1 MERHGIDHGDVM
13 LDVNNLACT
22 RGDRTLFRNVSF
34 KLASRGLL
42 HVAGENGSGKT
53 SLLRILCGL
62 GAADAGEV
70 RWRNEP
76 IRALREA
83 YWREVVYLGHANALK
98 DDLSAYENLRMACTL
113 SGRLTNIDAA
123 HDALAAFGLAA
134 CEHLP
139 VRSLSQGQKRR
150 SALARLSL
158 SADAPLWILDEP
170 FNALDAAAVKHLE
183 QLIGAYIDGGG
194 SVIFTTHQ
202 DGAIASRVTQRV
214 DLDAVSAV
222 AEAAC

>member
-1 MERHGIDHGDVM
+1 M
-13 LDVNNLACT
+13 LDIINLACT

-34 KLASRGLL
+34 KLDAGGLL

-62 GAADAGEV
+62 GAADEGEV
-70 RWRNEP
+70 HWRGES
-76 IRALREA
+76 IRTLREA
-83 YWREVVYLGHANALK
+83 YRREIVYLGHANALK
-98 DDLSAYENLRMACTL
+98 EDLSTYENLRLAC
-113 SGRLTNIDAA
+113 
-123 HDALAAFGLAA
+123 ALAGQPTTDDVAHGALSAFGLAA

-158 SADAPLWILDEP
+158 STNVPLWILDEP
-170 FNALDAAAVKHLE
+170 FTALDAAAVKHME
-183 QLIGAYIDGGG
+183 QLIVGYLGGGG

-202 DGAIASRVTQRV
+202 DAAIASCVTQRV
-214 DLDAVSAV
+214 DLDPLPV
-222 AEAAC
+222 ATC